1 MVFYVVFSDI
11 LASFHMATL
20 FTKEVRST
28 GNRRELYLYFQ
39 GRLLYKAWYVDNQKQ
54 YGRLFHIGEGLTLA
68 AKATR
73 HDEARQATDFIP

>member
-1 MVFYVVFSDI
+1 VVFYAVFSDI

-39 GRLLYKAWYVDNQKQ
+39 GRLLYKAWYVDN
-54 YGRLFHIGEGLTLA
+54 
-68 AKATR
+68 
-73 HDEARQATDFIP
+73 